1 MAKIMFKF
9 SSVCIVLLLSVPVRA
24 DVTITSPDTQVSLLE
39 LYTSEGC
46 SSCPPADKWI
56 SKLKSHPGLW
66 HSLVPVGFH
75 VDYWNYIGWADRFSS
90 PEYSARQRRYARTNN
105 LKTVY
110 TPGFLLNGEEWRSFF
125 GVRTLSTETD
135 KKVGP
140 LSLKISDMELAAV
153 FYPIEA
159 LTDKILIL
167 NVAVLGFDIKTDVK
181 AGENNNK
188 ELKHDFTVLGF
199 KSIPLYKDK
208 SFYSVMTELPD
219 IIETAPRMAV
229 SAWINKENDMTPI
242 QAVGGWIQGQ

>member
-1 MAKIMFKF
+1 MFKF
-9 SSVCIVLLLSVPVRA
+9 SLFCIALFLSVSAKA
-24 DVTITSPDTQVSLLE
+24 DVTITSPNTQVSLLE

-56 SKLKSHPGLW
+56 SKLKSHPELW

-90 PEYSARQRRYARTNN
+90 PEYSARQRRYARSKS

-135 KKVGP
+135 KQVGI
-140 LSLKISDMELAAV
+140 LSLNISDMELAASFNPV
-153 FYPIEA
+153 EA
-159 LTDKILIL
+159 LANKTLIL

-181 AGENNNK
+181 AGENNHK
-188 ELKHDFTVLGF
+188 ELKHDFTVLGY
-199 KSIPLYKDK
+199 KSIPLYKDN
-208 SFYSVMTELPD
+208 SIYSVMTELPD

-242 QAVGGWIQGQ
+242 QAVGGWIPDK

>member
-1 MAKIMFKF
+1 MHKYMFLLILFLMMASVSLSAEIVI
-9 SSVCIVLLLSVPVRA
+9 SSPNTR
-24 DVTITSPDTQVSLLE
+24 VSLLE

-90 PEYSARQRRYARTNN
+90 PEYSARQRRYARSNN

-153 FYPIEA
+153 FNPTEA
-159 LTDKILIL
+159 LTDKTLIL
-167 NVAVLGFDIKTDVK
+167 NVVVLGFDIKTDVK

-188 ELKHDFTVLGF
+188 ELKHDFTVLGY
-199 KSIPLYKDK
+199 KSIPLYKDNAT
-208 SFYSVMTELPD
+208 YSVMTELPD

-229 SAWINKENDMTPI
+229 SAWVNKENDMTPI
-242 QAVGGWIQGQ
+242 QAAGGWLEN

>member
-1 MAKIMFKF
+1 MLKF
-9 SSVCIVLLLSVPVRA
+9 TSICIVFLLSVSVSVKA

-75 VDYWNYIGWADRFSS
+75 VDYWNYIGWTDRFSS
-90 PEYSARQRRYARTNN
+90 PEYSARQRRYARTKN

-125 GVRTLSTETD
+125 GVRKLSTETD
-135 KKVGP
+135 KKVGT
-140 LSLKISDMELAAV
+140 LSLKISNIELTAV
-153 FYPIEA
+153 FNPVEA
-159 LTDKILIL
+159 LTDKTLIL

-181 AGENNNK
+181 AGENNSK
-188 ELKHDFTVLGF
+188 ELKHDFTVLAY

-208 SFYSVMTELPD
+208 SAYAVMTELPD

-242 QAVGGWIQGQ
+242 QAAGGWLEN